1 MSTGISSW
9 SNPAEIT
16 AIYPFPGTEWL
27 LVIAGFVFWIWWHV
41 KQIRDENR
49 ALKDAAEHHRRYGLR
64 KTMEENVARTAS
76 GEAAGSHSSSSGV
89 SPVHHD

>member
-41 KQIRDENR
+41 KQIREEDRE
-49 ALKDAAEHHRRYGLR
+49 LKEAAEYHRRNGVR
-64 KTMEENVARTAS
+64 RAMEENVARSVVDGPASSRSSAS
-76 GEAAGSHSSSSGV
+76 GV
-89 SPVHHD
+89 NPVD

>member
-27 LVIAGFVFWIWWHV
+27 LVIAGFVFWIWWHI
-41 KQIRDENR
+41 KQIREENR
-49 ALKDAAEHHRRYGLR
+49 ALEEAAEYHRKHGVR
-64 KTMEENVARTAS
+64 KTMEENVARTGTGGPAS
-76 GEAAGSHSSSSGV
+76 SHSSASGV
-89 SPVHHD
+89 NPVDE

>member
-27 LVIAGFVFWIWWHV
+27 LVIAGFIFWIWWHV
-41 KQIRDENR
+41 KQIREENQ
-49 ALKDAAEHHRRYGLR
+49 ALRDAAEYHRRNGVR

>member
-41 KQIRDENR
+41 KQIREENQ
-49 ALKDAAEHHRRYGLR
+49 ALEEAAEYYRRHGVR
-64 KTMEENVARTAS
+64 QTMEKNVARTVSDGPAGSYSSAS
-76 GEAAGSHSSSSGV
+76 GV
-89 SPVHHD
+89 NPVDE

>member
-1 MSTGISSW
+1 MSTGIASW

-41 KQIRDENR
+41 KQIREEDR
-49 ALKDAAEHHRRYGLR
+49 ALREAAEYHRRNGLR
-64 KTMEENVARTAS
+64 GTMEENVARSVSDGPAS
-76 GEAAGSHSSSSGV
+76 SHSGSSGV
-89 SPVHHD
+89 NPVEE